1 MGLGLMS
8 PLVPGA
14 VEGRTGWGARGQAE
28 CATHVCRVW
37 VRVSKVGPP
46 QAPLCLGSLG
56 LASSHSPL
64 NASPMGLHC
73 KGVPGF

>member
-28 CATHVCRVW
+28 CATHVCGVW

-46 QAPLCLGSLG
+46 
-56 LASSHSPL
+56 
-64 NASPMGLHC
+64 
-73 KGVPGF
+73 